1 MLCSRAFFID
11 LPEKPEAY
19 SCHNISLS
27 NQRVQGELMKSILLS
42 FASLLVTVSA
52 FAMPAVG
59 DSAVYNTT
67 ITQNGQSFTGLLEQ
81 SITSMDSASG
91 KFNVQTVMDFNGQ
104 KQSQSDLRDAQ
115 ELISDQMASDI
126 VANCANYGGQSDSV
140 TVPAGSFHAC
150 AITTNENGATGKVWI
165 AAGVAFG
172 VVKADQEQNGMTTH
186 AELAS
191 FKNGN

>member
-1 MLCSRAFFID
+1 
-11 LPEKPEAY
+11 
-19 SCHNISLS
+19 
-27 NQRVQGELMKSILLS
+27 MKSILLS

-52 FAMPAVG
+52 FAMPTVG
-59 DSAVYNTT
+59 DVAVYNTT
-67 ITQNGQSFTGLLEQ
+67 IVQGGQTMVGTLEQ
-81 SITSMDSASG
+81 SITGIDSAG
-91 KFNVQTVMDFNGQ
+91 KLNIQTTMNFNGQ
-104 KQSQSDLRDAQ
+104 KQVQTEQRDAQ
-115 ELISDQMASDI
+115 ELISDGMASDI

-150 AITTNENGATGKVWI
+150 AIPTNENGGTGKVWI

-172 VVKADQEQNGMTTH
+172 VVKADMNQNGMTTH